1 MHLYIHVPF
10 CARRC
15 SYCDFAIAVRPEVPS
30 LEFTDLILRE
40 WERRHRDPAWSR
52 AGPVESIYFGGGT
65 PSRLDPSAIGAMLER
80 FGKDARLT
88 EDVEITLEAN
98 PEDVTREAAT
108 AWLVAGVNR
117 ISLGVQ
123 SFDPGVLAWMH
134 RTHDAGAAARA
145 MSALRAAGFANV
157 SLDLIFGLDQA
168 LGRDWEQDL
177 TRALALSP
185 EHLSFYGLTVEAHTP
200 LAHWVDR
207 GAARVADEERYV
219 AEFLLTHDM
228 VTSAGFTHY
237 EVSSAGRPERHS
249 RHNFGYWHRR
259 PFLGLGPSAHSGAG
273 NRRSWNIREWK
284 AWHDAMTAGESP
296 VAGSEVLDEEAVRL
310 ERLYL
315 GLRTTEG
322 VPAGLVPAGMADQW
336 RAEGWALPGG
346 QVRLAPQ
353 GWLRLDALVRQ
364 AADGPKGAAR
374 VPHPAAS

>member
-30 LEFTDLILRE
+30 VEFTDLVLRE
-40 WERRHRDPAWSR
+40 WDQRRREPEWSR
-52 AGPVESIYFGGGT
+52 AGPLESIYFGGGT
-65 PSRLDPSAIGAMLER
+65 PSRLDPSAIARMLER
-80 FGKDARLT
+80 FAKDARLA
-88 EDVEITLEAN
+88 EDAEITLEAN
-98 PEDVTREAAT
+98 PDDITRDVAT
-108 AWLVAGVNR
+108 AWHGAGVNR
-117 ISLGVQ
+117 ISLGAQ
-123 SFDPGVLAWMH
+123 SFNAGVLAWMH

-145 MSALRAAGFANV
+145 MGALRAAGFTNV
-157 SLDLIFGLDQA
+157 SLDLIFGLDRA
-168 LGRDWEQDL
+168 LGRDWEDDL
-177 TRALALSP
+177 ARGIALCP

-207 GAARVADEERYV
+207 GTARVADEERYV

-228 VTSAGFTHY
+228 VTGAGFTHY

-259 PFLGLGPSAHSGAG
+259 PFLGLGPSAHSGVG

-284 AWHDAMTAGESP
+284 AWHDAMTTGAST
-296 VAGSEVLDEEAVRL
+296 VAGSELLDEEAVRL

-315 GLRTTEG
+315 GLRTNEG
-322 VPAGLVPAGMADQW
+322 APPGLVPPGMAEQW
-336 RAEGWALPGG
+336 RAEGWALPGEA
-346 QVRLAPQ
+346 VRLTPQ

-364 AADGPKGAAR
+364 AADRPHGPAR